1 MNGELIAG
9 AVIALAAFTL
19 GWAVRY
25 DSRQKKP
32 KRPRYEPSRN

>member
-9 AVIALAAFTL
+9 AIIALAAFTL
-19 GWAVRY
+19 GWAVGY